1 MIQIPVIT
9 TRNFLSKFAMGAVF
23 YNQAVDGYLDE
34 KLSKPNS
41 KPYKDGAYYTGLEH
55 VWDEAWGYWGASAN
69 CLNLT
74 AQQSY
79 DIAKMKDMD
88 AADTNKDGM
97 ADLKSEYV
105 FAHAYYASSF
115 DKGGKTL
122 FA

>member
-1 MIQIPVIT
+1 
-9 TRNFLSKFAMGAVF
+9 MGAVF

-79 DIAKMKDMD
+79 DIAKMKDIS
-88 AADTNKDGM
+88 KQ
-97 ADLKSEYV
+97 
-105 FAHAYYASSF
+105 
-115 DKGGKTL
+115 GKTIL
-122 FA
+122 FVSHIMSSVKAICNRCYIGICFNFVLND